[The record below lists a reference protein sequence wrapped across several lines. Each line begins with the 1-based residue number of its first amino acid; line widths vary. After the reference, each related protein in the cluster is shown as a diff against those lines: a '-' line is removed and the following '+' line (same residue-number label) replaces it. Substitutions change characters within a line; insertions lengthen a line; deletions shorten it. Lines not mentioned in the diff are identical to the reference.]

1 MGALTSNEYCMV
13 GRAFL
18 KTINLLVKE
27 KESSDKCAL
36 FNTLD
41 KIKLKEGFCLGLHLA
56 QNTGIGDE
64 SWFYTYPEGKKTT
77 SQNDVLPPSLREG
90 NAKVEFIDLTVEP
103 SAMGAW
109 QAYLY
114 LIAPTVMPVFWHG
127 GYICRD
133 NLFSLAAFNRIVGS
147 RTHGIPS
154 IIKGMDKITEEDVLP
169 SVSYENGKAI
179 VSSCYWTDWGGL
191 IRETVVIDFNGE
203 TITSV
208 SKGRKKTLVK
218 FDCGI
223 CF

>member
-1 MGALTSNEYCMV
+1 MGALKENEYCIV

-18 KTINLLVKE
+18 QSVKNLVKE
-27 KESSDKCAL
+27 KESSDKSAL
-36 FNTLD
+36 FITLD
-41 KIKLKEGFCLGLHLA
+41 KINLEEGFCLGLHLA
-56 QNTGIGDE
+56 QQIGIGDE
-64 SWFYTYPEGKKTT
+64 SWFYTYPKGKKPI
-77 SQNDVLPPSLREG
+77 SENNVLPPSLREG
-90 NAKVEFIDLTVEP
+90 KSAEEFKGLRVEP

-114 LIAPTVMPVFWHG
+114 FIAPTVMPVFWHG

-133 NLFSLAAFNRIVGS
+133 NLFSLAAFNRIVGPK
-147 RTHGIPS
+147 THGIPS

-203 TITSV
+203 TIISV
-208 SKGRKKTLVK
+208 SKGRKKTLIK
-218 FDCGI
+218 YDCGI
-223 CF
+223 RF